1 MRKWIAAALIIVFF
15 LPLSAAKVG
24 IGSGVSIQQPDNN
37 LTVNS
42 TGFNVSSVGVYSSAT
57 EFSGSNFS
65 VQNTDG
71 TAATASLDFYN
82 PDAGNRSY
90 VTNYTASTTQGNTL
104 TFEFSDLWI
113 NDTYEAYHSTTKI
126 ERKETTGSGL
136 YTFSYSNWDT
146 QKSFSLYNS
155 NNSVPEISSVHV
167 DINETSDNREVTLGL
182 STNDENDLASYDG
195 LSSVSEFTNSTLKS
209 SFSFPFLTDVSVSD
223 RIGQN
228 VTRQIA
234 LDRYDSG
241 HIQDEGESSNLSQQY
256 PAQEYYLW
264 NEASKPVNYTV
275 VLSVPGTL
283 DSSTVW
289 NGKLS
294 PSENAS
300 FIAGNH
306 GDWINETQYGFTV
319 PGEVTLSKTYTGSRD
334 LETVEGLSVYWPDIN
349 TTGFVDTPNTCTQS
363 NYTSISVSADETRN
377 RSVGFSCDPGD
388 VGSPSQTIVNES
400 GYERIW
406 YNTTLTVSSNL
417 TENSSLVW
425 PIDESNLKD
434 FIERDGGSLEAQ
446 VNGKSSDV
454 TAVDGAGQVYV
465 NVEDDYGN
473 SSLHKG
479 QHSASLTYT
488 IGDSDDSDG
497 GGTGGGTGGTGGT
510 GGAGEE
516 EGNETPEYDIEFTTQ
531 DYYTVAPGSTSKIY
545 FTVWNYAKDENTARI
560 ETTDTPA
567 CSYFTVQSN
576 FVGDKFSKS
585 TSLKIPGTQQDLGG
599 GGADVILMAKVKLP
613 NRTEIQEKGL
623 GDTFTCNFDTGA
635 GNGEAAPLNLTVQ
648 AVDTTP
654 RWVKGVRQLVPDLP
668 ATSLLYREEICLPEA
683 GGKTSGLKQ
692 VQRYLEEGQCSGSLH
707 SVPLPTG
714 EASALIFGA
723 FVFAAGVTRFRGKVI

>member
-113 NDTYEAYHSTTKI
+113 NDTYEAYNSTEKV

-136 YTFSYSNWDT
+136 YTFSYSSWDT
-146 QKSFSLYNS
+146 QQSFSLYNS
-155 NNSVPEISSVHV
+155 NNSAPIINSVHV
-167 DINETSDNREVTLGL
+167 DINETSNTKQIDLGL
-182 STNDENDLASYDG
+182 SSNGEEDLASYEG
-195 LSSVSEFTNSTLKS
+195 LSSVSEFTNTSLKS
-209 SFSFPFLTDVSVSD
+209 SFTFPFLTDVSVSD
-223 RIGQN
+223 RIGQS
-228 VTRQIA
+228 VTRTLA

-241 HIQDEGESSNLSQQY
+241 HVQDQNKSSNLSQQY

-264 NEASKPVNYTV
+264 NEASKPVNYTLA
-275 VLSVPGTL
+275 LSVPGVL
-283 DSSTVW
+283 DSSNVW
-289 NGKLS
+289 NGELS
-294 PSENAS
+294 PGQNAS
-300 FIAGNH
+300 FVAGNH
-306 GDWINETQYGFTV
+306 GDWINQTQYSFQV
-319 PGEVTLSKTYTGSRD
+319 PTEVTLSKEYTGSRK
-334 LETVEGLSVYWPDIN
+334 LEAVEGLGISWSGIN

-363 NYTSISVSADETRN
+363 NYTSISVDAGESKN
-377 RSVGFSCDPGD
+377 VSVGFSCDPGD
-388 VGSPSQTIVNES
+388 VGSPSQTIVNKS

-417 TENSSLVW
+417 TEESSLVW
-425 PIDESNLKD
+425 PIEEGNLKD

-446 VNGKSSDV
+446 VDGKSSGV

-465 NVEDDYGN
+465 TVEDDFGN
-473 SSLHKG
+473 SSLHEG

-488 IGDSDDSDG
+488 IGEDSDSDG
-497 GGTGGGTGGTGGT
+497 GSTGGGGGSVGGSSP
-510 GGAGEE
+510 EDD
-516 EGNETPEYDIEFTTQ
+516 NESVEYTVDFTTQ